1 LGGKYTYVWDWPAGG
16 SLDLGNCGP
25 CGAGAGPRFQLH
37 GYEHEH
43 GLYADGR
50 HARNAS
56 VGYQSGATE
65 DTCPDLPYPGPTVD
79 TLTAASKELRDLTAE
94 VRIVRGAEADPAA
107 AAHLDSDTLAYLPPK
122 NYPTGVVT
130 LPANFDKPGK
140 YAVLVTVSDG
150 KDMTMSG
157 KLTVTVGQET
167 RRWVLVFAGIILV
180 VGFGIYIWDYNSSKK
195 AVGQE
200 RLRHHPARRLV

>member
-1 LGGKYTYVWDWPAGG
+1 MFGIGRLAAASILAIAILVARAQAQDSSFMDMNMNVGCMLMAG
-16 SLDLGNCGP
+16 
-25 CGAGAGPRFQLH
+25 LH
-37 GYEHEH
+37 EMQV
-43 GLYADGR
+43 
-50 HARNAS
+50 S
-56 VGYQSGATE
+56 VYQSGAKE
-65 DTCPDLPYPGPTVD
+65 DTCPDLPYPGPTVV

-94 VRIVRGAEADPAA
+94 VRIVRGTEADPAA
-107 AAHLDSDTLAYLPPK
+107 AAHLDSETLAYLPPK

-167 RRWVLVFAGIILV
+167 RRWVLVFALAGIILV
-180 VGFGIYIWDYNSSKK
+180 VGFGIYIWDFNRRKK
-195 AVGQE
+195 
-200 RLRHHPARRLV
+200 LPAKSG

>member
-1 LGGKYTYVWDWPAGG
+1 M
-16 SLDLGNCGP
+16 
-25 CGAGAGPRFQLH
+25 
-37 GYEHEH
+37 
-43 GLYADGR
+43 
-50 HARNAS
+50 
-56 VGYQSGATE
+56 
-65 DTCPDLPYPGPTVD
+65 
-79 TLTAASKELRDLTAE
+79 TAE

-107 AAHLDSDTLAYLPPK
+107 AAHLDSETLAYLPPK

-167 RRWVLVFAGIILV
+167 RRWVLVFALAGIILV
-180 VGFGIYIWDYNSSKK
+180 VGFGIYIWDFNRRKK
-195 AVGQE
+195 
-200 RLRHHPARRLV
+200 LPAKSG